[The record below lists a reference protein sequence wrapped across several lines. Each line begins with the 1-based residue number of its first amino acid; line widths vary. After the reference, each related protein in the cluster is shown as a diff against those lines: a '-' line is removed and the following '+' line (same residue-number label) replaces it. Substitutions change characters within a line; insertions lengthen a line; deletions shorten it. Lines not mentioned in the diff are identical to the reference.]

1 MRKPRKENEMT
12 KTVKALLA
20 AGLLAA
26 SVIGVSFS
34 AAADGNEEGF
44 CIRVNPGPFEYFQV
58 FPEGEDPYFALLC
71 PEGFSIIN

>member
-1 MRKPRKENEMT
+1 MSKSL
-12 KTVKALLA
+12 KALLS
-20 AGLLAA
+20 AGFLAI
-26 SVIGVSFS
+26 SVAGVSFP

-58 FPEGEDPYFALLC
+58 FPEGGNPYYALLC